1 MREIKMVQTNAAVAA
16 SSELHPYTVMDQVID
31 QLATRG
37 AREGKYGRAVLRVT
51 HDGRNLGH
59 VRMRSIVSDGFRIAF
74 YGLWF
79 SLDDRD
85 IRTARP
91 IVSSYGTVV
100 GVDLDTIYGTIRI
113 DAPPGLAVPNHRRA
127 RRQAFRPSRTA
138 R

>member
-1 MREIKMVQTNAAVAA
+1 MTQPNVAVTAN
-16 SSELHPYTVMDQVID
+16 SDLHPYTVMDQVID

-51 HDGRNLGH
+51 HDGRNLGP
-59 VRMRSIVSDGFRIAF
+59 VRMRTIVSDGFRIAF

-79 SLDDRD
+79 SLDERD
-85 IRTARP
+85 IRAARP

-100 GVDLDTIYGTIRI
+100 GVDLDTTYGTIRV
-113 DAPPGLAVPNHRRA
+113 DAPPGLGVPNRRRA
-127 RRQAFRPSRTA
+127 RRQAFRPSRTV

>member
-1 MREIKMVQTNAAVAA
+1 MQSNTAAVADPD
-16 SSELHPYTVMDQVID
+16 LHPYAIMDRVID

-51 HDGRNLGH
+51 HDGRNLGP
-59 VRMRSIVSDGFRIAF
+59 VRMRTIVSDGFRIAF

-79 SLDDRD
+79 SLDEQD
-85 IRTARP
+85 IRSARP

-100 GVDLDTIYGTIRI
+100 GVDIDTTFGTIRV
-113 DAPPGLAVPNHRRA
+113 DAPPGLRVPNSRRA
-127 RRQAFRPSRTA
+127 RRQAFRPSRSG

>member
-1 MREIKMVQTNAAVAA
+1 MQQSNAAAESA
-16 SSELHPYTVMDQVID
+16 ELHPYTVMDRVID

-51 HDGRNLGH
+51 HDGRNLGP
-59 VRMRSIVSDGFRIAF
+59 VRMRTIVSDGFRIAF

-79 SLDDRD
+79 SLDERD
-85 IRTARP
+85 IRSARP

-100 GVDLDTIYGTIRI
+100 GVDIDTTFGMIRV
-113 DAPPGLAVPNHRRA
+113 DAPPGLRVPNRRRA
-127 RRQAFRPSRTA
+127 RRQAFRPSRSG